1 MFWQQTS
8 VNTKENL
15 FNLFDIQIENRAK
28 EFWLINLISVFFKK
42 KTKFIIK
49 IVIEIKLVKS
59 N

>member
-42 KTKFIIK
+42 RQSLLLKSSS
-49 IVIEIKLVKS
+49 KL
-59 N
+59 NL